1 MTRSM
6 KMSSSNSISSLSGM
20 KAPGSVTIQDG
31 CQVNLSGQMNERQID
46 REQDIQNRKI
56 NLGWGAIIT
65 GSIVAIGGIMV
76 AYMKSKE

>member
-1 MTRSM
+1 
-6 KMSSSNSISSLSGM
+6 MSSSNSMSSLFGM
-20 KAPGSVTIQDG
+20 KVPDSVTIQAG

-65 GSIVAIGGIMV
+65 GGIVAIGGIIV
-76 AYMKSKE
+76 AYMKCKE

>member
-1 MTRSM
+1 
-6 KMSSSNSISSLSGM
+6 MSSSNSMSSLSGM
-20 KAPGSVTIQDG
+20 KVPGSVTIQDG

-65 GSIVAIGGIMV
+65 GGIVAIGGIMV